1 MKEELTFEDVCAY
14 IDQLVEKNDETTIR
28 KVIDEAQSGIG
39 RIFDNRMKAIE
50 EKKEKKFLLIVDSF
64 APLAE
69 CLESGAEIDEY
80 SSNIAVRE
88 VAREYFYGNDDL
100 TPPFVNRTFGKGKP
114 VDYDCMV
121 YAVDILRKATKHPRL
136 CVYWQT
142 SVCYSDEG
150 TKHLKSLF
158 EFMYTVM
165 DNACTCYRS
174 KKQRYEDAN

>member
-1 MKEELTFEDVCAY
+1 MKEELTYEDVRRY
-14 IDQLVEKNDETTIR
+14 IDQLVVKADKQTMN
-28 KVIDEAQSGIG
+28 KLIDEAQSGLG
-39 RIFDNRMKAIE
+39 RIYENEAKAIE
-50 EKKEKKFLLIVDSF
+50 KKKENKFLLIIDSF

-100 TPPFVNRTFGKGKP
+100 TPPFTDRTFGKGKP

-136 CVYWQT
+136 CVYWKT

-150 TKHLKSLF
+150 IKHLKSLF
-158 EFMYTVM
+158 EYMYTVM
-165 DNACTCYRS
+165 DNACTCYRR
-174 KKQRYEDAN
+174 KTAK